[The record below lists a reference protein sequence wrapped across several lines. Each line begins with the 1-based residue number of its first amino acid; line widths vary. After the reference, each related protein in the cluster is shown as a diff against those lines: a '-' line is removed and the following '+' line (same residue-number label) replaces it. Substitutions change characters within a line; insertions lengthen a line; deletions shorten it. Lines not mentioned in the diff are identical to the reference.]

1 MSKKIK
7 IDDLANPMLTEFQK
21 VAKDYGETLK
31 LELTCEAV
39 INEASKNSRLQDFGD
54 EDFISRLDVLMR
66 SVSNDEG
73 LAGIGKLGI
82 FNDQVR
88 YLENRLKFEKF
99 KKEFPEYQEEI
110 ISKPIIIIGLPRS
123 GTTHLLNLI
132 ASDSR
137 LKSIPYWQSLR
148 PFQEKL
154 LDLDNEKDSRQ
165 EEAFKE
171 YESFLQT
178 MPLLKSMHDMHPNH
192 IHEEIELQAMDF
204 STYLPEWLAYV
215 PEWRDYYLT
224 HDQINHYQYLK
235 DVLKAMQ
242 FIQGPKKWVLKSPQH
257 LEQIGPLLKTF
268 PDATFAITYRDPLSV
283 VLSTATMLS
292 YGDRVRRY
300 KVEPK
305 NNFNYWHNRI
315 KTLLE
320 RFTED
325 YKLIPSNQKSD
336 IFFHDLIKD
345 NLNSVK
351 NIYSKNSFK
360 LDKLSNN
367 EIKEYI
373 NSNKRGKH
381 GQIIYNLEDF
391 NVDKSEFYKSFKF
404 YFDSF
409 DVLKEI

>member
-1 MSKKIK
+1 MSNKIK
-7 IDDLANPMLTEFQK
+7 IDDLVNPILTEFQQ

-31 LELTCEAV
+31 LELTSEAI
-39 INEASKNSRLQDFGD
+39 INEAYKNSRLQDFGD
-54 EDFISRLDVLMR
+54 EGFISRLDILMQ

-88 YLENRLKFEKF
+88 YAENRLKFEKF
-99 KKEFPEYQEEI
+99 KKNFPEYNDEV

-154 LDLDNEKDSRQ
+154 IDLNNDIDSRQ
-165 EEAFKE
+165 EVAFEE
-171 YESFLQT
+171 YKNFLET

-215 PEWRDYYLT
+215 PEWRDYYLN
-224 HDQINHYQYLK
+224 HDQINHYKYLK
-235 DVLKAMQ
+235 DILKAMQ
-242 FIQGPKKWVLKSPQH
+242 FIKGPKKWVLKSPQH
-257 LEQIGPLLKTF
+257 LEQIPALLKTF

-300 KVEPK
+300 TVEPK
-305 NNFNYWHNRI
+305 NNFNYWQNRI
-315 KTLLE
+315 QILLE
-320 RFTED
+320 KFTND
-325 YKLIPSNQKSD
+325 YKLIPSDQKID
-336 IFFHDLIKD
+336 IFFDDLIKD
-345 NLNSVK
+345 NLNSIK
-351 NIYSKNSFK
+351 KIYSKNS
-360 LDKLSNN
+360 LSFDSLANN
-367 EIKEYI
+367 EIREYM
-373 NSNKRGKH
+373 NSNQRGKH
-381 GQIIYNLEDF
+381 GQVIYNLEDF
-391 NVDKSEFYKSFKF
+391 DGDKLEFYQSFKF
-404 YFDSF
+404 YFETF